1 MRCLICGRTAL
12 SGGKLCAD
20 CRSAR
25 KRAFAATVT
34 QPLLAAAGAGSRA
47 RLLKPSQ
54 SVAAT
59 ARRAAERGLV
69 AKPSPAEPIK
79 PPSRRTDL
87 MLLAAALSTI
97 LIAGAFAA
105 HRLNVPKAESTQVS
119 EQPGIAERSAAR
131 GDESG
136 AVAAAQP
143 TPLSELTARA
153 VADMQAATLPATPT
167 ASPEAPKRAGARQRT
182 PPVEAV
188 SPPPVDPE
196 PATQALAVA
205 PLVAPAV
212 VREAPRPD
220 PLQVMNENLA
230 QCANGDLIDR
240 IVCDQRVRR
249 QFCDGQWGK
258 VPQCQSGV
266 PNDHGQ

>member
-1 MRCLICGRTAL
+1 MNCLICGRTTLPGA
-12 SGGKLCAD
+12 KLCVD

-34 QPLLAAAGAGSRA
+34 QPLLAAVGAGSRA

-59 ARRAAERGLV
+59 ARRAAERALFV
-69 AKPSPAEPIK
+69 RPPPANPTRVHS
-79 PPSRRTDL
+79 SRADL
-87 MLLAAALSTI
+87 ILLAAAIGTI
-97 LIAGAFAA
+97 LVVGAFAA
-105 HRLNVPKAESTQVS
+105 HRLNVANLESAQAS
-119 EQPGIAERSAAR
+119 EPSAPRA
-131 GDESG
+131 DESR

-153 VADMQAATLPATPT
+153 AAELQAAVPATTPT
-167 ASPEAPKRAGARQRT
+167 EKADAPKRASARQRT
-182 PPVEAV
+182 PPVEAA
-188 SPPPVDPE
+188 PPPVE
-196 PATQALAVA
+196 PVLTQTLAVG
-205 PLVAPAV
+205 PTVAPAV

-230 QCANGDLIDR
+230 QCANGDLFDR
-240 IVCDQRVRR
+240 VVCDQRVRR